1 MIYNLPNEFLKNK
14 NSTKTNN
21 EIFEKNGY
29 LICRNFID
37 LQNIKYPFL
46 HKIKEFVG
54 KNKTLS

>member
-46 HKIKEFVG
+46 HKIKEQGVE
-54 KNKTLS
+54 